1 MQRTI
6 TCRTPTYA
14 DLGQLHSD
22 IINYFQNEGTWEIY
36 PKISKGGLTFWVV
49 FIYIYTYIYIHIYTY
64 IVAYLVCR
72 RFCNRCVDVSVICV
86 SPFWRVAVLTSHRS
100 TLTLS
105 TWVYSTP
112 PLGWCW
118 PSPWLDSTMASQ
130 TILTGAGP

>member
-49 FIYIYTYIYIHIYTY
+49 F
-64 IVAYLVCR
+64 
-72 RFCNRCVDVSVICV
+72 S
-86 SPFWRVAVLTSHRS
+86 SRVKAPGTCTHR
-100 TLTLS
+100 
-105 TWVYSTP
+105 
-112 PLGWCW
+112 
-118 PSPWLDSTMASQ
+118 
-130 TILTGAGP
+130 